1 MPSPSMIGSFSSL
14 WRRSR
19 PSAASA
25 VTPTRAVISGACVIT
40 SCTGREWSISNR
52 MSRLVMIPTS

>member
-14 WRRSR
+14 CRRSR

-25 VTPTRAVISGACVIT
+25 ETPTRAVISGACDMT
-40 SCTGREWSISNR
+40 SRTGLLWSISNR
-52 MSRLVMIPTS
+52 MSRLVMMPTS